1 MTRLTTQGA
10 RLLATVLMALSA
22 SAQAVELK
30 VLSGNG
36 SRPAVIALCQQ
47 FEAATGHK
55 VTVEFAVNP
64 RAKKKIQDGEAFD
77 VTVLN
82 PPTLDQVIQSGQVR
96 ADTRRV
102 IGRIGLGVGIRQ
114 GAPLPDIRTV
124 EGFKKTLLATRSV
137 AYPGEG
143 ASGIYFESLIQR
155 LGLEAEMKPRM
166 RPMSGEYN
174 VEGVARGE
182 VDMVVVVASRMY
194 GVPGVQVVGL
204 IPDELQ
210 TWIGFATAVAMH
222 STHPK
227 EAFELVRFMTSPP
240 ADTTLRAIGIEPFIE
255 AH

>member
-1 MTRLTTQGA
+1 MTCFTRGA

-64 RAKKKIQDGEAFD
+64 RAKKKIQDGEPFD

-82 PPTLDQVIQSGQVR
+82 PPTLDRVIQSGQVR

-124 EGFKKTLLATRSV
+124 EGFKKALLATRSV

-155 LGLEAEMKPRM
+155 LGLETEMKPRM

-210 TWIGFATAVAMH
+210 TWIGFAAAVATR
-222 STHPK
+222 SAHP
-227 EAFELVRFMTSPP
+227 AQAQALVRFMTSPP
-240 ADTTLRAIGIEPFIE
+240 ADLTLRPIGIEPFVE
-255 AH
+255 AR

>member
-1 MTRLTTQGA
+1 MTRLTTQGI

-30 VLSGNG
+30 VISGNG
-36 SRPAVIALCQQ
+36 SRPAVMALCQQ

-64 RAKKKIQDGEAFD
+64 RAQKKIQDGEAFD

-82 PPTLDQVIQSGQVR
+82 PPTLDRVIQSGHVQ
-96 ADTRRV
+96 ADSRRV

-114 GAPLPDIRTV
+114 GAPKPDIRTV
-124 EGFKKTLLATRSV
+124 EGFKQTLLATRSV

-155 LGLEAEMKPRM
+155 LGLGAEMKPRM

-194 GVPGVQVVGL
+194 GVPGVEVVGL
-204 IPDELQ
+204 IPDALQ
-210 TWIGFATAVAMH
+210 TWIGFATAVATR
-222 STHPK
+222 SAHPS
-227 EAFELVRFMTSPP
+227 EAQALVRFMTSPP
-240 ADTTLRAIGIEPFIE
+240 ADQTLRPIGIEPFVD
-255 AH
+255 AP

>member
-1 MTRLTTQGA
+1 MKRLTQA
-10 RLLATVLMALSA
+10 LYLMAALWMGGLTSV
-22 SAQAVELK
+22 QAVELK

-36 SRPAVIALCQQ
+36 SRPAVMALCQQ

-64 RAKKKIQDGEAFD
+64 RAKKKIQDGEPFD

-96 ADTRRV
+96 AETRRV
-102 IGRIGLGVGIRQ
+102 IGRIGLGVGVRQ
-114 GAPLPDIRTV
+114 GAPLPDIRSV

-143 ASGIYFESLIQR
+143 ASGIYFENLVQR

-210 TWIGFATAVAMH
+210 TWIGFAAAVAAR
-222 STHPK
+222 SAHPS
-227 EAFELVRFMTSPP
+227 EAQALVRFMTTPP
-240 ADTTLRAIGIEPFIE
+240 ADQTLRPIGIEPFVE
-255 AH
+255 AR